1 MSAYKS
7 FAVVGAGRLGSAI
20 LAALAA
26 QNAPVI
32 LLSRSGSSKTV
43 PSGVTVVQVDYTDA
57 AAVAAVFREH
67 KVDVVLARHGGDG
80 GAEAAGGCGETDR
93 GQAVSVRGSCGFPP
107 TYLKNIGIPS
117 TVIHTGFFIEYI
129 PMIAGCL
136 DAKIR
141 IVGDGE
147 APISFTSIAD
157 IAESELENHILRLEG
172 ERASWNEVAAQ
183 FKATVERR
191 ETTAGE
197 AGDMLTTLLSIVA
210 RGGGSTGWG
219 EASQREG
226 CGRDAAGAA
235 NAL

>member
-1 MSAYKS
+1 M
-7 FAVVGAGRLGSAI
+7 GRSE
-20 LAALAA
+20 
-26 QNAPVI
+26 
-32 LLSRSGSSKTV
+32 SS
-43 PSGVTVVQVDYTDA
+43 VT
-57 AAVAAVFREH
+57 
-67 KVDVVLARHGGDG
+67 ARHQYLLPLSQILRVRFFFKFIGTVE
-80 GAEAAGGCGETDR
+80 AEYAG
-93 GQAVSVRGSCGFPP
+93 SKSGFVAHVLTTLP
-107 TYLKNIGIPS
+107 
-117 TVIHTGFFIEYI
+117 
-129 PMIAGCL
+129 
-136 DAKIR
+136 
-141 IVGDGE
+141 
-147 APISFTSIAD
+147 
-157 IAESELENHILRLEG
+157 ESELENHILRLEG